1 MKQETQKTERRKNV
15 STAKVEADV
24 EAEMTRINDESK
36 EAKKG
41 KEVCNSTTTSRD
53 AQKSANS
60 DKPKIANICIA
71 ASGCND
77 QLQPVEGKETSKSRD
92 SAALRTSSS
101 ASDHTL
107 YSYVRLNRAPFSS
120 FYSLY
125 GSLNE
130 EELRGEQISQEC
142 TETQG
147 GF

>member
-107 YSYVRLNRAPFSS
+107 YSYVRFKQSS
-120 FYSLY
+120 FL
-125 GSLNE
+125 L
-130 EELRGEQISQEC
+130 LLLPLWI
-142 TETQG
+142 TQ
-147 GF
+147 